1 MEGRKVVA
9 WIKQKESEGLTKG
22 DILTMREMYEEEV
35 GASMSQAT
43 WRRRIRE
50 VFSNGDL
57 TIEDLPKVLQK
68 IGERFSP
75 EELRAIAQGESADA
89 MRFGTPTVVSRE
101 GTTLKFGFVTDLHI
115 GSKYFHPNKLRAAY
129 DMFRSEGVTD
139 ILISGDITAG
149 MSNRDGHVFECT
161 HLGYAA
167 QRDYAEELL
176 REWQGEIYA
185 IDGNHDRWY
194 GKRSGAK
201 IVPDLERL
209 LPNLSFLGHDEGDLL
224 IDTPEGQ
231 CWIKLWHGE
240 DGSSYATSYRIQKLV
255 ESLTGGQ
262 KPHILLC
269 GHVHKQGNFME
280 RNIHTVSGGCI
291 QNKSKWMRGKRLPA
305 HVGFWII
312 EFTMTKDGVTRF
324 KPEWFPFF
332 ETHPDESRDS
342 DSGLQ

>member
-89 MRFGTPTVVSRE
+89 KRFGTPTVVSRE

-139 ILISGDITAG
+139 ILISGDITEG

-194 GKRSGAK
+194 GLTCPSLATMRVTCSLIHPKGSVGSSCGTERTARPTPRATGFRSSSSPSQVGRSPTSSCVVMSTSKATSWSGTSTRSLGAVFRISRSG
-201 IVPDLERL
+201 
-209 LPNLSFLGHDEGDLL
+209 
-224 IDTPEGQ
+224 
-231 CWIKLWHGE
+231 CGE
-240 DGSSYATSYRIQKLV
+240 KGSPR
-255 ESLTGGQ
+255 
-262 KPHILLC
+262 
-269 GHVHKQGNFME
+269 M
-280 RNIHTVSGGCI
+280 
-291 QNKSKWMRGKRLPA
+291 
-305 HVGFWII
+305 
-312 EFTMTKDGVTRF
+312 
-324 KPEWFPFF
+324 
-332 ETHPDESRDS
+332 
-342 DSGLQ
+342 